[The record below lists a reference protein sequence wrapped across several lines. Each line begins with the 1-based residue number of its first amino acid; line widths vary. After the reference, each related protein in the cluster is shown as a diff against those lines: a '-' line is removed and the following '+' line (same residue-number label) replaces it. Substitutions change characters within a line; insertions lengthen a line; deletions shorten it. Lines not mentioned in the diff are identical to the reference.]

1 MLIPVPPR
9 RILVADIL
17 SLSTGDGLLDGFT
30 VPLRACSNADNHTA
44 LKRLHS
50 TMLTNEHSWAGRQVG
65 AVTFS
70 DQEVEEFR
78 EVFELVDVD
87 KGGTIEADE
96 VGGRGNPAAAWIR
109 SHLPPSLRL

>member
-1 MLIPVPPR
+1 M
-9 RILVADIL
+9 
-17 SLSTGDGLLDGFT
+17 
-30 VPLRACSNADNHTA
+30 
-44 LKRLHS
+44 
-50 TMLTNEHSWAGRQVG
+50 G

-96 VGGRGNPAAAWIR
+96 VHGVTYSCLESCLG
-109 SHLPPSLRL
+109 PPRVFFLAV

>member
-1 MLIPVPPR
+1 
-9 RILVADIL
+9 
-17 SLSTGDGLLDGFT
+17 
-30 VPLRACSNADNHTA
+30 
-44 LKRLHS
+44 
-50 TMLTNEHSWAGRQVG
+50 MLTNEHSWAGRQVG

-96 VGGRGNPAAAWIR
+96 VGGRGNPAAAWI
-109 SHLPPSLRL
+109 SIPPFVSNLLSGPQPAGDGFDGAARYRNQQRAG